1 MTLEPMQKKR
11 SNLRRLVAIVAALAA
26 ISFFAWWTAK
36 RADLQMRADLLQQA
50 KLVSVAADMEYVAA
64 LSGTEK
70 DMDAPGFSQ
79 LKDQLTRA
87 RKVNPKCRFL
97 YLLGQKQDGTVFFF
111 LDTEPADSENYSP
124 PGQAYTEAP
133 DRIRGVFENGL
144 AVTVGLYTDRWG
156 TWISAFIPIADKG
169 TGRVTTV
176 LGMDMD
182 AKFWEWEVARRCALP
197 VGLTAFVLFLILFIV
212 MLNRNHRLIRAQE
225 KSIRESEQKLRN
237 IIENS
242 TNVFYAHTPDHVL
255 TYLSPQSGSLLG
267 YSQEEALVRW
277 MELVTDNPVNKR
289 GLEVTQRAID
299 TGKAQPPFDLEL
311 RHKTGKPVWVEVREG
326 PVVEHG
332 KTVAIVGAL
341 TDISERKIAEEFQAA
356 ALQEK
361 GALLREFQHRVK
373 NSLAIIT
380 GITDLEANYSADPA
394 VRKALESLGGR
405 IRTLSEL
412 YTLLYDSEQTNQVSL
427 DRFCESISE
436 FVIAAHT
443 VRDGRITLK
452 RCLTPLIMDAKRAST
467 LGLILN
473 ELLTNAL
480 KYAFPGGRAG
490 TITVSL
496 TNEDGNIV
504 LKVENDGVGL
514 PEGFDLESA
523 RGLGL
528 QLVNML
534 TLQLEGSLTCRSG
547 ERTVFTVRV
556 RNLEI

>member
-1 MTLEPMQKKR
+1 MDRRSIGDKMTLEPMQKKR

-111 LDTEPADSENYSP
+111 LDTEPADYENYSP

-237 IIENS
+237 II
-242 TNVFYAHTPDHVL
+242 
-255 TYLSPQSGSLLG
+255 
-267 YSQEEALVRW
+267 
-277 MELVTDNPVNKR
+277 
-289 GLEVTQRAID
+289 
-299 TGKAQPPFDLEL
+299 
-311 RHKTGKPVWVEVREG
+311 
-326 PVVEHG
+326 
-332 KTVAIVGAL
+332 
-341 TDISERKIAEEFQAA
+341 
-356 ALQEK
+356 
-361 GALLREFQHRVK
+361 
-373 NSLAIIT
+373 
-380 GITDLEANYSADPA
+380 
-394 VRKALESLGGR
+394 
-405 IRTLSEL
+405 
-412 YTLLYDSEQTNQVSL
+412 
-427 DRFCESISE
+427 
-436 FVIAAHT
+436 
-443 VRDGRITLK
+443 
-452 RCLTPLIMDAKRAST
+452 
-467 LGLILN
+467 
-473 ELLTNAL
+473 
-480 KYAFPGGRAG
+480 
-490 TITVSL
+490 
-496 TNEDGNIV
+496 
-504 LKVENDGVGL
+504 
-514 PEGFDLESA
+514 
-523 RGLGL
+523 
-528 QLVNML
+528 
-534 TLQLEGSLTCRSG
+534 
-547 ERTVFTVRV
+547 
-556 RNLEI
+556 